1 MSSSSGVNV
10 ALNMAGV
17 REILKSSSM
26 QSALLDA
33 AQNIANNA
41 NDMQQVVEALKVP
54 AYRAGVHVGPH
65 TAVSRVFTA
74 SLIGRIDEHEN
85 KTLDHL
91 VP

>member
-17 REILKSSSM
+17 REILKGSSV

-33 AQNIANNA
+33 AQNIADNA
-41 NDMQQVVEALKVP
+41 NDMQQVVEVLKVP
-54 AYRAGVHVGPH
+54 AYRAGVHVGRH
-65 TAVSRVFTA
+65 TSVSRVFTA